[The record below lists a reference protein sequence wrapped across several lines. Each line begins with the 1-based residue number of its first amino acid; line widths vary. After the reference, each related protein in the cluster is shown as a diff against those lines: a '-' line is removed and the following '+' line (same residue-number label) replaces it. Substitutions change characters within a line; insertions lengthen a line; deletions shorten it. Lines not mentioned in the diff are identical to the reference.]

1 MRVVLVCGRA
11 ANRGVNMEF
20 RNWIGIIII
29 IPGVLLLPI
38 GWMFYFPLQ
47 IISFGLIFVGVTVF
61 ATNRFLDKTVE
72 SEFNGGSRSGSAMP
86 GDVHD
91 HSGWGK
97 GGRSDSWS
105 SDQDGG
111 GD

>member
-1 MRVVLVCGRA
+1 
-11 ANRGVNMEF
+11 MEF
-20 RNWIGIIII
+20 RNWIGITIIVF
-29 IPGVLLLPI
+29 GVLLLPI

-47 IISFGLIFVGVTVF
+47 IISFALIFVGGLIF
-61 ATNRFLDKTVE
+61 FTNKYLDKSVE
-72 SEFNGGSRSGSAMP
+72 NEFNSGSRSGSAMP
-86 GDVHD
+86 SDVHD

-97 GGRSDSWS
+97 GGRSDSWT